1 MRHVVFRRT
10 EDGKLSFYGR
20 GCRIHEPKQIILI
33 KSNFNDI
40 EQLKLF
46 LKCKEALILQRDPD
60 IYLKHCYPDQV
71 FVPITELQSAG
82 FEMDYT
88 PECKYIN
95 INPFALSIE
104 DLTRQML
111 VDVLEDT
118 IACQL
123 NTNNNYKRY
132 MLECFVDSIWSLG
145 KEIREKLLYAGEKNV
160 ICRIDGIYKKYD
172 ASNGGDN
179 IFKGYSHNFEYEI
192 EDHIHFFTN
201 CPCNDFYKR
210 IRENARVTNDL
221 GERVNMPEDEIK
233 LLLELPQLLVQTP
246 YNSFNKFF
254 FELIHSK
261 QIKWD
266 YMSKDFKD
274 CEIIINGAT
283 IEVRK
288 KDLKGKYSVID
299 ETLLRSDDFNVAD
312 NFWNYYPDNMLK
324 TSIMDIPWRFEDI

>member
-10 EDGKLSFYGR
+10 EDGKLSLFGR

-33 KSNFNDI
+33 KSNFDDV
-40 EQLKLF
+40 EQLMFF
-46 LKCKEALILQRDPD
+46 LKGKEAQILQRDPN
-60 IYLKHCYPDQV
+60 IYEKYHYRDQV
-71 FVPITELQSAG
+71 FVPLTELQSAG
-82 FEMDYT
+82 FEMDYI
-88 PECKYIN
+88 PECQYIN
-95 INPFALSIE
+95 ISTLSPSIE

-132 MLECFVDSIWSLG
+132 MLECFVDSIWELARIIRTKLFFGG
-145 KEIREKLLYAGEKNV
+145 KKNV
-160 ICRIDGIYKKYD
+160 ICRIDGIYKEYD

-179 IFKGYSHNFEYEI
+179 KFRGFTHNFEYEI
-192 EDHIHFFTN
+192 EDHIHFDTDY
-201 CPCNDFYKR
+201 PCADFYKV
-210 IRENARVTNDL
+210 IRVDARVTNDL

-233 LLLELPQLLVQTP
+233 LLFELPQLLVQTP
-246 YNSFNKFF
+246 YNSFNKLF
-254 FELIHSK
+254 FELVCWE
-261 QIKWD
+261 QIRLN
-266 YMSKDFKD
+266 YSRKDFKD

-288 KDLKGKYSVID
+288 KDLNGKYSIID

-312 NFWNYYPDNMLK
+312 NFWNYYPDNMLRK
-324 TSIMDIPWRFEDI
+324 SIVDIRW

>member
-10 EDGKLSFYGR
+10 EDGKLSLFGR

-33 KSNFNDI
+33 KSNFDDI

-46 LKCKEALILQRDPD
+46 LKCKEAQILQRDPD
-60 IYLKHCYPDQV
+60 IYSKHCYPDQV
-71 FVPITELQSAG
+71 FIPLTELQSAG
-82 FEMDYT
+82 IEMDYT

-132 MLECFVDSIWSLG
+132 MLECFVDSIWELARIIRTKLFFGG
-145 KEIREKLLYAGEKNV
+145 KKNV
-160 ICRIDGIYKKYD
+160 ICRIDGIYKEYD

-179 IFKGYSHNFEYEI
+179 KFRGFTHNFEYEI
-192 EDHIHFFTN
+192 EDHIHFDTDY
-201 CPCNDFYKR
+201 PCADFYKR
-210 IRENARVTNDL
+210 IRVDARVKNES
-221 GERVNMPEDEIK
+221 GEYVDIPEDEIK
-233 LLLELPQLLVQTP
+233 LLFELPQLLVQTP
-246 YNSFNKFF
+246 YNSFNKLF
-254 FELIHSK
+254 FELVCWE
-261 QIKWD
+261 QIRLN
-266 YMSKDFKD
+266 YSRKDFKN

-288 KDLKGKYSVID
+288 KDLKGKYSITD

-324 TSIMDIPWRFEDI
+324 TSIMDIPW

>member
-10 EDGKLSFYGR
+10 EDGKLLLFGR

-33 KSNFNDI
+33 KSNFDDI

-46 LKCKEALILQRDPD
+46 LKCKEAQILQRDPN

-132 MLECFVDSIWSLG
+132 MLECFVDSIWELAIIIRKKLFFSG
-145 KEIREKLLYAGEKNV
+145 KKNV
-160 ICRIDGIYKKYD
+160 ICRIDGIYKEYD

-179 IFKGYSHNFEYEI
+179 KFRGFPHNFEYEI
-192 EDHIHFFTN
+192 EDHIHFATDY
-201 CPCNDFYKR
+201 PCADFFRR
-210 IRENARVTNDL
+210 IRVDASVKNES
-221 GERVNMPEDEIK
+221 GEYVDIPEDEIK
-233 LLLELPQLLVQTP
+233 LLFELPQLLVQTP
-246 YNSFNKFF
+246 YNSFNKLF
-254 FELIHSK
+254 FELVCWE
-261 QIKWD
+261 QIRLN
-266 YMSKDFKD
+266 YSRKDFKD

-288 KDLKGKYSVID
+288 KDLKGKYSITD

-324 TSIMDIPWRFEDI
+324 TSIMDIPW

>member
-10 EDGKLSFYGR
+10 EDGKLSLFGR

-33 KSNFNDI
+33 KSNFDDI

-46 LKCKEALILQRDPD
+46 LKCKEAQILQRDPN

-132 MLECFVDSIWSLG
+132 MLECFVDSIWELARIIRTKLFFGG
-145 KEIREKLLYAGEKNV
+145 KKNV
-160 ICRIDGIYKKYD
+160 ICRIDGIYKEYD
-172 ASNGGDN
+172 ACNGGDN
-179 IFKGYSHNFEYEI
+179 KFRGFTHNFEYEI
-192 EDHIHFFTN
+192 EDHIHFDTDY
-201 CPCNDFYKR
+201 PCADFYKR
-210 IRENARVTNDL
+210 IRVDARVKNES
-221 GERVNMPEDEIK
+221 GEYVDIPEDEIK
-233 LLLELPQLLVQTP
+233 LLFELPQLLVQTP
-246 YNSFNKFF
+246 YNSFNKLF
-254 FELIHSK
+254 FELVCWE
-261 QIKWD
+261 QIRLN
-266 YMSKDFKD
+266 YSRKDFKD

-288 KDLKGKYSVID
+288 KDLKGKYSITD

-324 TSIMDIPWRFEDI
+324 TSIMDIPW

>member
-10 EDGKLSFYGR
+10 EDGKLSLYGMA
-20 GCRIHEPKQIILI
+20 INVSHQTILI
-33 KSNFNDI
+33 KSNFDDVG
-40 EQLKLF
+40 QLKFF
-46 LKCKEALILQRDPD
+46 LKCKEAQILQRDPD
-60 IYLKHCYPDQV
+60 IYAKYPYQDPV
-71 FVPITELQSAG
+71 FIPIAELQSAG

-145 KEIREKLLYAGEKNV
+145 KEIREKLLYAGKKNV
-160 ICRIDGIYKKYD
+160 ICRIDGIYKEYD

-179 IFKGYSHNFEYEI
+179 KFRGFPHNFEYEI
-192 EDHIHFFTN
+192 EDHIHFATDY
-201 CPCNDFYKR
+201 PCADFFRR
-210 IRENARVTNDL
+210 IRVDASVKNES
-221 GERVNMPEDEIK
+221 GEYVDIPEDEIK
-233 LLLELPQLLVQTP
+233 LLFELPQLLVQTP
-246 YNSFNKFF
+246 YNSFNKLF
-254 FELIHSK
+254 FELVCWE
-261 QIKWD
+261 QIRLN
-266 YMSKDFKD
+266 YSCKDFKD

-283 IEVRK
+283 IEVRI
-288 KDLKGKYSVID
+288 KDLNGKYSITD

-324 TSIMDIPWRFEDI
+324 KSIVDIPW

>member
-10 EDGKLSFYGR
+10 EDGKLSLFGR

-46 LKCKEALILQRDPD
+46 LKCKEAQILQRDPD
-60 IYLKHCYPDQV
+60 IYSKHCYPDQV
-71 FVPITELQSAG
+71 FIPLTELQSAG
-82 FEMDYT
+82 IEMDYT

-95 INPFALSIE
+95 INPFAPSIE
-104 DLTRQML
+104 DLARQML
-111 VDVLEDT
+111 VDILEDT

-132 MLECFVDSIWSLG
+132 MLECFVESIWELAGIIRKKLFFSG
-145 KEIREKLLYAGEKNV
+145 KKNV
-160 ICRIDGIYKKYD
+160 ICRIDGIYKEYD

-179 IFKGYSHNFEYEI
+179 KFRGFTHNFEYEI
-192 EDHIHFFTN
+192 EDHIHFDTDY
-201 CPCNDFYKR
+201 PCADFYKR
-210 IRENARVTNDL
+210 IRVDAKVKNNL
-221 GERVNMPEDEIK
+221 GVRVNMPDDEIK
-233 LLLELPQLLVQTP
+233 LLFELPQLLVQTP
-246 YNSFNKFF
+246 YNSFNKLF
-254 FELIHSK
+254 FELIHSE
-261 QIKWD
+261 QIRLD
-266 YMSKDFKD
+266 YSCKDFKD

-283 IEVRK
+283 IEVRI
-288 KDLKGKYSVID
+288 KDLNGKYSITD

-324 TSIMDIPWRFEDI
+324 KSIVDIPW

>member
-10 EDGKLSFYGR
+10 EDGKLSLFGR

-33 KSNFNDI
+33 KSNFDDI

-46 LKCKEALILQRDPD
+46 LKCKEAQILQRDPN
-60 IYLKHCYPDQV
+60 IYEKYPYADQV
-71 FVPITELQSAG
+71 FIPLTELQSAG

-132 MLECFVDSIWSLG
+132 MLECFVDSIWELARIIRTKLFFGG
-145 KEIREKLLYAGEKNV
+145 KKNV
-160 ICRIDGIYKKYD
+160 ICRIDGIYKEYD

-179 IFKGYSHNFEYEI
+179 KFRGFTHNFEYEI
-192 EDHIHFFTN
+192 EDHIHFDTDY
-201 CPCNDFYKR
+201 PCADFYKR
-210 IRENARVTNDL
+210 IRVDAKVKNNL
-221 GERVNMPEDEIK
+221 GVRVNMPDDEIK
-233 LLLELPQLLVQTP
+233 LLFELPQLLVQTP
-246 YNSFNKFF
+246 YNSFNKLF
-254 FELIHSK
+254 FELVCWE
-261 QIKWD
+261 QIRLN
-266 YMSKDFKD
+266 YSRKDFKD

-288 KDLKGKYSVID
+288 KDLNGKYSIID

-324 TSIMDIPWRFEDI
+324 KSIVDIPW

>member
-10 EDGKLSFYGR
+10 EDGKLSLFGR

-33 KSNFNDI
+33 KSNFDDI

-46 LKCKEALILQRDPD
+46 LKCKEAQILQRDPN

-132 MLECFVDSIWSLG
+132 MLECFVDSIWELARIIRTKLFFGG
-145 KEIREKLLYAGEKNV
+145 KKNV
-160 ICRIDGIYKKYD
+160 ICRIDGIYKEYD

-179 IFKGYSHNFEYEI
+179 KFRGFTHNFEYEI
-192 EDHIHFFTN
+192 EDHIHFDTDY
-201 CPCNDFYKR
+201 PCADFYKR
-210 IRENARVTNDL
+210 IRVDARVKNES
-221 GERVNMPEDEIK
+221 GEYVDIPEDEIK
-233 LLLELPQLLVQTP
+233 LLFELPQLLVQTP
-246 YNSFNKFF
+246 YNSFNKLF
-254 FELIHSK
+254 FELVCWE
-261 QIKWD
+261 QIRLN
-266 YMSKDFKD
+266 YSRKDFKD

-288 KDLKGKYSVID
+288 KDLKGKYSITD

-312 NFWNYYPDNMLK
+312 NFWNYYPDNMLRK
-324 TSIMDIPWRFEDI
+324 SIVDIPW

>member
-10 EDGKLSFYGR
+10 EDGKLSLFGR

-33 KSNFNDI
+33 KSNFDDI
-40 EQLKLF
+40 EQLKFF
-46 LKCKEALILQRDPD
+46 LKCKEAQILQRDPN

-132 MLECFVDSIWSLG
+132 MLECFVDSIWELARIIRTKLFFGG
-145 KEIREKLLYAGEKNV
+145 KKNV
-160 ICRIDGIYKKYD
+160 ICRIDGIYKEYD

-179 IFKGYSHNFEYEI
+179 KFRGFTHNFEYEI
-192 EDHIHFFTN
+192 EDHIHFDTDY
-201 CPCNDFYKR
+201 PCADFYKR
-210 IRENARVTNDL
+210 IRVDARVKNES
-221 GERVNMPEDEIK
+221 GEYVDIPEDEIK
-233 LLLELPQLLVQTP
+233 LLFELPQLLVQTP
-246 YNSFNKFF
+246 YNSFNKLF
-254 FELIHSK
+254 FELVCWE
-261 QIKWD
+261 QIRLN
-266 YMSKDFKD
+266 YSRKDFKD

-288 KDLKGKYSVID
+288 KDLKGKYSITD

-324 TSIMDIPWRFEDI
+324 TSIMDIPW

>member
-40 EQLKLF
+40 KQLKLF
-46 LKCKEALILQRDPD
+46 LKCKEAQILQRDPD
-60 IYLKHCYPDQV
+60 IYSKHCYPDQV
-71 FVPITELQSAG
+71 FIPLTELQSAG

-104 DLTRQML
+104 DLARQML

-132 MLECFVDSIWSLG
+132 MLECFVESIWLLG

-160 ICRIDGIYKKYD
+160 ICRIDGMYKEYE

-179 IFKGYSHNFEYEI
+179 IFRGFSHNFRYEI
-192 EDHIHFFTN
+192 EDHIHFGSYD
-201 CPCNDFYKR
+201 PCLDFFRR
-210 IRENARVTNDL
+210 IRVDASVKNES
-221 GERVNMPEDEIK
+221 GEYVDIPEDEIK
-233 LLLELPQLLVQTP
+233 LLFELPQLLVQTP
-246 YNSFNKFF
+246 YNSFNKLF
-254 FELIHSK
+254 FELVCWE
-261 QIKWD
+261 QIRLN
-266 YMSKDFKD
+266 YSHKDFKD

-288 KDLKGKYSVID
+288 KDLKGKYNITD

-324 TSIMDIPWRFEDI
+324 TSIMDIPW

>member
-10 EDGKLSFYGR
+10 EDGKLSLFGR

-33 KSNFNDI
+33 KSNFDDI

-46 LKCKEALILQRDPD
+46 LKCKEAQILQRDPN

-132 MLECFVDSIWSLG
+132 MLECFVDSIWELARIIRTKLFFGG
-145 KEIREKLLYAGEKNV
+145 KKNV
-160 ICRIDGIYKKYD
+160 ICRIDGIYKEYD

-179 IFKGYSHNFEYEI
+179 KFRGFTHNFEYEI
-192 EDHIHFFTN
+192 EDHIHFDTDY
-201 CPCNDFYKR
+201 PCADFYKR
-210 IRENARVTNDL
+210 IRVDAKVKNNL
-221 GERVNMPEDEIK
+221 GVRVNMPDDEIK
-233 LLLELPQLLVQTP
+233 LLFELPQLLVQTP
-246 YNSFNKFF
+246 YNSFNKLF
-254 FELIHSK
+254 FELIHSE
-261 QIKWD
+261 QIRLD
-266 YMSKDFKD
+266 YSCKDFKD

-288 KDLKGKYSVID
+288 KDLNGKYSIID

-312 NFWNYYPDNMLK
+312 NFWNYYPDNMLRK
-324 TSIMDIPWRFEDI
+324 SIVDIRW

>member
-10 EDGKLSFYGR
+10 EDGKLSLFGR

-33 KSNFNDI
+33 KSNFDDI

-46 LKCKEALILQRDPD
+46 LKCKEAQILQRDPD
-60 IYLKHCYPDQV
+60 IYSKHCYPDQV
-71 FVPITELQSAG
+71 FIPLTELQSAG
-82 FEMDYT
+82 IEMDYT

-132 MLECFVDSIWSLG
+132 MLECFVDSIWELARIIRTKLFFGG
-145 KEIREKLLYAGEKNV
+145 KKNV
-160 ICRIDGIYKKYD
+160 ICRIDGIYKEYD

-179 IFKGYSHNFEYEI
+179 KFRGFTHNFEYEI
-192 EDHIHFFTN
+192 EDHIHFDTDY
-201 CPCNDFYKR
+201 PCADFYKR
-210 IRENARVTNDL
+210 IRVDARVKNES
-221 GERVNMPEDEIK
+221 GEYVDIPEDEIK
-233 LLLELPQLLVQTP
+233 LLFELPHLLVQTP
-246 YNSFNKFF
+246 YNSFNKLF
-254 FELIHSK
+254 FELIHSE
-261 QIKWD
+261 QIRLD
-266 YMSKDFKD
+266 YSCKDFKD

-283 IEVRK
+283 IEVRI
-288 KDLKGKYSVID
+288 KDLNGKYSITD

-324 TSIMDIPWRFEDI
+324 KSIVDIPW

>member
-1 MRHVVFRRT
+1 MRHVVFRKT
-10 EDGKLSFYGR
+10 KDGKLSFYGR
-20 GCRIHEPKQIILI
+20 GCKIHEPKQIILI
-33 KSNFNDI
+33 KSNFDDV
-40 EQLKLF
+40 EQLMFF
-46 LKCKEALILQRDPD
+46 LKGKEAQILQRDPD
-60 IYLKHCYPDQV
+60 IYSKHCYPDQV
-71 FVPITELQSAG
+71 FIPLTELQSAG

-132 MLECFVDSIWSLG
+132 MLECFVDSIWELARIIRTKLFFGG
-145 KEIREKLLYAGEKNV
+145 KKNV
-160 ICRIDGIYKKYD
+160 ICRIDGIYKEYD
-172 ASNGGDN
+172 ESNGGDN
-179 IFKGYSHNFEYEI
+179 KFRGFTHNFEYEI
-192 EDHIHFFTN
+192 EDHIHFDTDY
-201 CPCNDFYKR
+201 PCADFYKR
-210 IRENARVTNDL
+210 IRVDAKVKNNL

-233 LLLELPQLLVQTP
+233 LLFELPQLLVQTP
-246 YNSFNKFF
+246 YNSFNKLF
-254 FELIHSK
+254 FELVCWE
-261 QIKWD
+261 QIRLN
-266 YMSKDFKD
+266 YSRKDFKD

-288 KDLKGKYSVID
+288 KDLNGKYSIID

-312 NFWNYYPDNMLK
+312 NFWNYYPDNMLRK
-324 TSIMDIPWRFEDI
+324 SIVDIRW